1 MKLYK
6 YLFLSFLF
14 VGCSANK
21 LPSEPTLRLAIW
33 ANYLPDELVEKF
45 QKQTGVKM
53 VISNFSSNEELLAKM
68 QAGGTQYD
76 LIIPSDYMVG
86 IMKQQNLLRPL
97 DMQKIPNAKHVD
109 REFIGRSFDPQN
121 HHTLPYGWGTV
132 GIAVNRNLY
141 KGRLES
147 WGDFFSEASLSG
159 RVSMLDDMREVLGAA
174 LRFRGFS
181 VNSKADQEIKDA
193 TNVLINSRSRIRMF
207 TSEPIQA
214 LSNGEVAVAQI
225 YSIEAYQLKKRM
237 GEKIDYVIPK
247 EGSTV
252 AIDNFAIPKTA
263 ENWESAHKFINFMYT
278 PDHNR
283 ILVRGVMVGPILKA
297 TQNELKEFNVRR
309 PSSLQKDQAKFESI
323 QDIGEATKRYD
334 RAWTEVKST
343 L

>member
-14 VGCSANK
+14 VGCSVNK
-21 LPSEPTLRLAIW
+21 LPSQPTLRLAIW

-45 QKQTGVKM
+45 EQQTGVKM

-86 IMKQQNLLRPL
+86 IMKQQHLLRPL
-97 DMQKIPNAKHVD
+97 DVQKIPNLKHVD
-109 REFIGRSFDPQN
+109 HEFIGRPYDPQN
-121 HHTLPYGWGTV
+121 QYSFPYGWGTV
-132 GIAVNRNLY
+132 GIAVNRSLY
-141 KGRLES
+141 KGRLEG

-159 RVSMLDDMREVLGAA
+159 KVSMLDDVREVLGAA

-181 VNSKADQEIKDA
+181 VNSKHDKEIKDA
-193 TNVLINSRSRIRMF
+193 TDVLIGSRDRIRMF

-214 LSNGEVAVAQI
+214 LSNGEVTVAQI

-237 GEKIDYVIPK
+237 GDKFEYVLPK
-247 EGSTV
+247 EGTTV

-263 ENWESAHKFINFMYT
+263 ENWEAAHKFINFMYT
-278 PDHNR
+278 PEHNR
-283 ILVRGVMVGPILKA
+283 ILVNNVLVGPILKA

-323 QDIGEATKRYD
+323 QDIGETTKRYD

>member
-33 ANYLPDELVEKF
+33 ANTLPDELVEKF

-86 IMKQQNLLRPL
+86 IMKQQSLLRPL
-97 DMQKIPNAKHVD
+97 DMQKIPNVKNVD
-109 REFIGRSFDPQN
+109 HEFIGRPYDPQN
-121 HHTLPYGWGTV
+121 QHSLPYGWGTV

-141 KGRLES
+141 KGRLEG
-147 WGDFFSEASLSG
+147 WNDFFGEAGLSG
-159 RVSMLDDMREVLGAA
+159 KVSMLDDMREVLGAA
-174 LRFRGFS
+174 LRLQGNS
-181 VNSKADQEIKDA
+181 VNSRDDKEIKGA
-193 TNVLINSRSRIRMF
+193 TDILIQSRSRIRMF

-214 LSNGEVAVAQI
+214 LTNGEVAVAQI
-225 YSIEAYQLKKRM
+225 YSMEAYQLKKRL
-237 GEKIDYVIPK
+237 GDKFEYVVPK

-252 AIDNFAIPKTA
+252 AIDNFAIPQTA
-263 ENWESAHKFINFMYT
+263 ENWEAAHKFINFMYT
-278 PDHNR
+278 PEHNR
-283 ILVRGVMVGPILKA
+283 TLVNAVLMGPVLKA
-297 TQNELKEFNVRR
+297 TQNELKAFNVSR
-309 PSSLQKDQAKFESI
+309 PSSLEKDQAKFESI
-323 QDIGEATKRYD
+323 RDIGETTKRYD